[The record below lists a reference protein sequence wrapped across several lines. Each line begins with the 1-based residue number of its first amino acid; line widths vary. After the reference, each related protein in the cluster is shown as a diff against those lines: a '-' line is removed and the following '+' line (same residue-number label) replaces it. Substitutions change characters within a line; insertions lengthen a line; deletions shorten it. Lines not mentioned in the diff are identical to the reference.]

1 MPTEQTRKAE
11 RVLASLWQFGKLP
24 MMPFEKEIS
33 DPAHFRTKTS
43 GRPEDRDSAT
53 LPAWPSALTEGAEAP
68 SLRQPL
74 GLTPVPCKGGPPPRT
89 GAQGHFGV
97 VELASSDLKSSN
109 PNPRAP
115 LTPPMSTGNYPFPAA
130 SIILERR
137 KAAIKKVVT
146 SPGSFCQL
154 AFPPVRRM
162 VKKPPPSVMAHGMA
176 F

>member
-1 MPTEQTRKAE
+1 
-11 RVLASLWQFGKLP
+11 

-97 VELASSDLKSSN
+97 AVCILRLEVLEPQSQGPPHPSNVHRKLSIPCCKYNSGKKKSSDQKGSHFPRQLLPTCFSSSEKN
-109 PNPRAP
+109 GKEAP
-115 LTPPMSTGNYPFPAA
+115 
-130 SIILERR
+130 
-137 KAAIKKVVT
+137 
-146 SPGSFCQL
+146 SFCDGPRDGFL
-154 AFPPVRRM
+154 GLWDLSPLSF
-162 VKKPPPSVMAHGMA
+162 S
-176 F
+176 